1 MTIVT
6 KTENKRQISE
16 KLNCKIATVYC
27 ALRFD
32 SNSRQ
37 ARHIRNVAMNEFH
50 SYYIDLSANQV
61 HLKCRK

>member
-6 KTENKRQISE
+6 KTEDKRKISE
-16 KLNCKIATVYC
+16 KLNCKMSTVYC
-27 ALRFD
+27 ALRFC

-37 ARHIRNVAMNEFH
+37 ARHVRHMAMNEFK
-50 SYYIDLSANQV
+50 SYFIDLSANQI